1 MRTLGVVLTTATA
14 AVTIG
19 LLMFG
24 IDDLSVVSREL
35 LC

>member
-14 AVTIG
+14 VVTNG

-24 IDDLSVVSREL
+24 IDDLSVVSQ
-35 LC
+35 